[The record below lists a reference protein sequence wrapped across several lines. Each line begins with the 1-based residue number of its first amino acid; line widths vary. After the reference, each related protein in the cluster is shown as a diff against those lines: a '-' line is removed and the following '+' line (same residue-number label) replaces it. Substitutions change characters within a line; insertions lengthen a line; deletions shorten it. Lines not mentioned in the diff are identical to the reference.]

1 MQRITHWICCSLA
14 LLAATPRAEA
24 QRPAWGAAAL
34 ATVSDDR
41 SAAGGQVG
49 VLLRAYDRVRFLGA
63 LAAMADLSG
72 GESPI
77 GRAEALA
84 QFHVTPY
91 QRMGWGVYAVGGLGY
106 EVQEQARGVARLVLA
121 LGAERA
127 PAGPRS
133 FYVEAG
139 LGGGWRVVA
148 GVRWRP
154 RGRR

>member
-1 MQRITHWICCSLA
+1 M
-14 LLAATPRAEA
+14 
-24 QRPAWGAAAL
+24 
-34 ATVSDDR
+34 
-41 SAAGGQVG
+41 GGLVN
-49 VLLRAYDRVRFLGA
+49 VLLQPYDRIRFSGA
-63 LAAMADLSG
+63 LGGMADLSG

-84 QFHVTPY
+84 QFYVTPY
-91 QRMGWGVYAVGGLGY
+91 QRSGWGVYAAGGLAY
-106 EVQEQARGVARLVLA
+106 EVQERERGVARLAVA

-133 FYVEAG
+133 LSVEVG
-139 LGGGWRVVA
+139 LGGGWRVAV

>member
-1 MQRITHWICCSLA
+1 M
-14 LLAATPRAEA
+14 
-24 QRPAWGAAAL
+24 GA
-34 ATVSDDR
+34 V
-41 SAAGGQVG
+41 AG
-49 VLLRAYDRVRFLGA
+49 
-63 LAAMADLSG
+63 MADLSG

-91 QRMGWGVYAVGGLGY
+91 QRMGWGVYAAGGVAY
-106 EVQEQARGVARLVLA
+106 EVQERTRGVARLILT
-121 LGAERA
+121 LGAEVA

-139 LGGGWRVVA
+139 LGGGWRLAA

-154 RGRR
+154 LGRR